1 MWWKLRNQ
9 ITGFKELVYIYRR
22 YFILL
27 ALVVLSVVLLQTN
40 TNPQMTVIR
49 RVFLFLTAG
58 IGHYTG
64 QMPVFIS
71 RSEYNRIMDQ
81 NIELVKR
88 NIVLEDAY
96 LENVKLRQIIRFRDR
111 FPLTTVPAHIIT
123 KIPDPKYNTLLLTAG
138 SDKNIRK
145 DMNVISTRGLVGK
158 ISEVYDDHSVCEI
171 ILDERFRCAGKIQ
184 RTRLDGV
191 MLWKSEMNEV
201 GFYGVLKHFDVKIG
215 DVILTS
221 EYSDYFMPNIP
232 VGVVYKINNEVPG
245 LFKDIRV
252 KTFTAFHTLEDVYI
266 LTDTTRGIAMKRGFE
281 QSFIQP
287 VQQ

>member
-9 ITGFKELVYIYRR
+9 IAGFRELVYIYRR

-27 ALVVLSVVLLQTN
+27 ALVVISIILLQTN
-40 TNPQMTVIR
+40 TNPQTTVIR

-58 IGHYTG
+58 IGHYTA
-64 QMPVFIS
+64 QLPVFIS
-71 RSEYNRIMDQ
+71 RSEYNRLMDQ
-81 NIELVKR
+81 NIELAKR
-88 NIVLEDAY
+88 NMVLEDAY

-111 FPLTTVPAHIIT
+111 FPLTTLPAHIIT
-123 KIPDPKYNTLLLTAG
+123 KISDPKYNTLLLTAG
-138 SDKNIRK
+138 YDKGVRK
-145 DMNVISTRGLVGK
+145 DMNVISARGLVGK

-171 ILDERFRCAGKIQ
+171 ILDERFRSAGKIQ

-191 MLWKSEMNEV
+191 LLWKSEMNEV

-221 EYSDYFMPNIP
+221 EYSDYYLPNVP

-252 KTFTAFHTLEDVYI
+252 KTFTEFHRLEHVYI
-266 LTDTTRGIAMKRGFE
+266 LTDTTHSIAMKRGFE
-281 QSFIQP
+281 QSFLQTA
-287 VQQ
+287 QQ